1 MSKPKRPGVFRS
13 LLNLL
18 TFGMA
23 FRRDFSQYYA
33 EMSEYM
39 ASQMAAPLTNEKEEP
54 ENKKSDREKELE
66 QELEKLQKELEK
78 EKEVEKEKELEKDKE
93 VEKEKEASKSDSK
106 EKSRAEIADEIIRAK
121 ETGAPAKETA
131 APAKE
136 TAAPAKAPVKTEPPK
151 TKTNFNQMSE
161 TQKSVIASN
170 SKQNQKFDQMAKEL
184 YTQEAQASQKYGQLM
199 QAAAEVPGLTKQQC
213 TGAYIAMFY
222 DKDALTAM
230 VGKENQV
237 EVANA
242 KMKEM
247 IEEAKNGKPERL
259 ASALGN
265 AIREL
270 NQESINLDFRYSPEY
285 TMIGHTMRDLKT
297 CLDIPGVKEAVK
309 LSEKDQKQM
318 ETAIRLGGVRYTMF
332 GEAMNL
338 MDHNQYMVTGASIHD
353 KYARILGAHILHDE
367 LQKDQTG
374 AVQDKLINDFDGLMR
389 ECQTRAKETVAFH
402 EVMKQRN
409 SWFIRGNV
417 HDVIRGNI
425 DLDLSKKPMEMK
437 APTAEKAAGKK

>member
-13 LLNLL
+13 LLNFL

-54 ENKKSDREKELE
+54 ENKKTDREKELE
-66 QELEKLQKELEK
+66 QEVEKLK
-78 EKEVEKEKELEKDKE
+78 KEVEKEKEAEK
-93 VEKEKEASKSDSK
+93 VKEASKSDSK

-131 APAKE
+131 APAK
-136 TAAPAKAPVKTEPPK
+136 APVKTEPPK

-161 TQKSVIASN
+161 AQKSVIAYN
-170 SKQNQKFDQMAKEL
+170 SKQNQKFDQMSKEL
-184 YTQEAQASQKYGQLM
+184 YTQEAQAYQKYGQLM
-199 QAAAEVPGLTKQQC
+199 QAAAEVPGLTKPQC

-318 ETAIRLGGVRYTMF
+318 DTAIRLGGVREGMLK
-332 GEAMNL
+332 EAMNL
-338 MDHNQYMVTGASIHD
+338 MDHNQYMVTGTSIHN
-353 KYARILGAHILHDE
+353 KYAVILGAHILHDE

-389 ECQTRAKETVAFH
+389 ECQTRAKESVAYH
-402 EVMKQRN
+402 EVIKHNN
-409 SWFIRGNV
+409 SWIVRGNV
-417 HDVIRGNI
+417 FDVVRGNI